1 MEASNS
7 HMGKRGG
14 TAGLLFFTAVSIDF
28 GLPFPLKKRRI
39 LQNPSQQ
46 PPPSLSTDLFFFSA
60 RAKENSPSFRTT
72 PPPEPLPNPKKEASP
87 PLQKR
92 SNSTPSQTPFLQSGR
107 RKEGAYRLTR
117 LALPKKKRKIE
128 KKCRI
133 SRFPSLPYPP
143 FFSFFRSHVLFL
155 CALFLPP
162 HFPSLARGKGE

>member
-46 PPPSLSTDLFFFSA
+46 PPPPPSLQTFSSSPLA
-60 RAKENSPSFRTT
+60 RKRILPLSGQ
-72 PPPEPLPNPKKEASP
+72 PPLEPLPNPKKRSL
-87 PLQKR
+87 PLSKKR
-92 SNSTPSQTPFLQSGR
+92 SNSTPAQTPFLQSGR

-117 LALPKKKRKIE
+117 LALPKKEENRK
-128 KKCRI
+128 KVPHI
-133 SRFPSLPYPP
+133 SISLTPISTSFPFSDLMFYSCVH
-143 FFSFFRSHVLFL
+143 FFS
-155 CALFLPP
+155 PP
-162 HFPSLARGKGE
+162 HFPLV